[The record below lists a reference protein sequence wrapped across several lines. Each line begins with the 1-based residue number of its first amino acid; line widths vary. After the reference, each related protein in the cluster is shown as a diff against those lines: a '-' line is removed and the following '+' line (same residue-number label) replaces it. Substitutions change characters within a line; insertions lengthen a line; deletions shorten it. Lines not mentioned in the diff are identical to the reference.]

1 MADDWTIEDSTQ
13 GPLAP
18 GTLIGPYRI
27 ESQLGEGG
35 MGTVYRALDTKL
47 NRPVAIKVLSDHL
60 SDAAARRR
68 FQREAQ
74 MASSLNHPHILT
86 VHDVGEYQGRQYL
99 VTEFVDGGTLRDWAK
114 AEKRTWRQIVE
125 LLTGVADGLAAAHG
139 AGILHRDIKPA
150 NVLVAKNGYAKLAD
164 FGLAKLAETGDGP
177 TRTLA
182 EEHTRPGTV
191 IGTIAYMSPEQAS
204 GKTLD
209 ARSDVFSFGVVLYE
223 LLAGR
228 RPFAGATE
236 LEVLQTIIHGAPQ
249 PLGEEIPPAL
259 RTLVEKALEKDPAD
273 RYQSMREMVVDLRRL
288 TRERVETTQPSVASA
303 PRSVFPWK
311 WAAKAVLLLLVAGA
325 AWRFWPGAGARQI
338 RSIAVLPL
346 DNFSRDPDQ
355 EFFADGMT
363 EQLIADL
370 SQIGSL
376 RVISR
381 TSVMQYKGKR
391 PSLPEIAKGLNVDA
405 VVEGSVL
412 RVGDRVRITAQLLQ
426 AATDKHLWA
435 ESYDRDVR
443 DVLALQAEV
452 ARNIAAQV
460 QITLTPQEQVLLGNQ
475 RRVDPEV
482 FQLYL
487 KGRYF
492 YNQATEDPIRKG
504 IEYFEQA
511 IAKDASYAP
520 AYAGEAFAYAS
531 LASIFAPPKDVMPK
545 AKAAA
550 EKALQLDDTLSEA
563 HTALAFVKMMFDWD
577 WAGTEKELK
586 RAIELNPN
594 SAEAHDLYGNYFTA
608 LEQYPEAITESRRAH
623 ELDPLSLRIYGDL
636 LSNLIA
642 ARQYDETIAECRK
655 ALETDS
661 SFSTAYA
668 VMGLAYAQKKQ
679 FPEAIAALKKANAL
693 DPNPTMQL
701 FLAHVQ
707 AAAGNRAEA
716 VQLLAK
722 MEELSKHRY
731 VCAYEIA
738 QVHVSLGDNNKAM
751 QWLEKG
757 RREQCDCLV
766 WLTSEPWMDPLRVD
780 PRYLGLVKQ
789 VGFPG
794 K

>member
-1 MADDWTIEDSTQ
+1 
-13 GPLAP
+13 
-18 GTLIGPYRI
+18 
-27 ESQLGEGG
+27 
-35 MGTVYRALDTKL
+35 
-47 NRPVAIKVLSDHL
+47 
-60 SDAAARRR
+60 
-68 FQREAQ
+68 
-74 MASSLNHPHILT
+74 
-86 VHDVGEYQGRQYL
+86 
-99 VTEFVDGGTLRDWAK
+99 
-114 AEKRTWRQIVE
+114 
-125 LLTGVADGLAAAHG
+125 
-139 AGILHRDIKPA
+139 LHRDIKPS

-164 FGLAKLAETGDGP
+164 FGLAKLAEAGETNE

-182 EEHTRPGTV
+182 EPQTRPGAV
-191 IGTIAYMSPEQAS
+191 MGTIAYMSPEQAS

-209 ARSDVFSFGVVLYE
+209 ARSDIFSFGVVLYE
-223 LLAGR
+223 LLAAR
-228 RPFAGATE
+228 RPFTGATD
-236 LEVLQTIIHGAPQ
+236 LEVLQTILHGSPQ
-249 PLGEEIPPAL
+249 PLGEEIPLPVRAV
-259 RTLVEKALEKDPAD
+259 VEKALERDPAE
-273 RYQSMREMVVDLRRL
+273 RYQSTREMVVDLRRL
-288 TRERVETTQPSVASA
+288 ARDRVDATHSVAA
-303 PRSVFPWK
+303 GVPRGEFPLK
-311 WAAKAVLLLLVAGA
+311 WVAAAVLLLSVAA
-325 AWRFWPGAGARQI
+325 AGWRFWPGGSSPQI

-363 EQLIADL
+363 EQLITDL

-391 PSLPEIAKGLNVDA
+391 PSLPEIAKALQVDA

-435 ESYDRDVR
+435 ESYDRDLR
-443 DVLALQAEV
+443 DVLALQGEV

-460 QITLTPQEQVLLGNQ
+460 QITLTPQEQVLLGKQ
-475 RRVDPEV
+475 RRVEPEV

-492 YNQATEDPIRKG
+492 YNQAAEEPIRKG

-531 LASIFAPPKDVMPK
+531 LASIFAPPKEVMPK

-550 EKALQLDDTLSEA
+550 EKALQLDETLSEA
-563 HTALAFVKMMFDWD
+563 HTALAFVRMMFDWD
-577 WAGTEKELK
+577 WAGAERELK
-586 RAIELNPN
+586 RGIELNPN
-594 SAEAHDLYGNYFTA
+594 SAEAHDFYGNYFTA

-623 ELDPLSLRIYGDL
+623 ELDPLSLRIYSDL
-636 LSNLIA
+636 LNNLVS
-642 ARQYDETIAECRK
+642 ARQYDETIAECKK
-655 ALETDS
+655 ALQVDS
-661 SFSTAYA
+661 NFASAYA
-668 VMGLAYAQKKQ
+668 VMGLAYGQKRQ
-679 FPEAIAALKKANAL
+679 FSEAIAALKKANEL
-693 DPNPTMQL
+693 DSNPTMQL
-701 FLAHVQ
+701 FLAHIQ
-707 AAAGNRAEA
+707 AVAGNRAEA
-716 VQLLAK
+716 EQLLAK

-731 VCAYEIA
+731 VCAYEIGNA
-738 QVHVSLGDNNKAM
+738 YVSLGDNNKAL

-766 WLTSEPWMDPLRVD
+766 WLLSEPWMDPLRVD
-780 PRYLGLVKQ
+780 PRYLALVKQ